1 MASVN
6 DPYREAASLAIDLRK
21 RQRVDERHAVEAA
34 WRELKRSASLPSGPY
49 MEDVLRV
56 IRDIEKGRAEPI
68 KPSPEAVRRA
78 VEELKRQED

>member
-1 MASVN
+1 MPSLN

-34 WRELKRSASLPSGPY
+34 WRALKRSASLPSGLY

-68 KPSPEAVRRA
+68 KQNPETVRRA
-78 VEELKRQED
+78 LEELKRQED